1 MKYLIAIF
9 SIVLFSFQ
17 GLNAQKIL
25 RPLPLL
31 DTVSNTGN
39 SEHVI
44 SVSGSFNNGV
54 FQYVGTK
61 ISGTV
66 AGKTYLMGSVDN
78 TNFVKL
84 DSITNTNVTT
94 NTKIFTQTRP
104 MYPYYKIRS
113 EGSGTMSL
121 QTKAYAH
128 FKI

>member
-1 MKYLIAIF
+1 MKYLFLILSYFIF
-9 SIVLFSFQ
+9 SGV
-17 GLNAQKIL
+17 NAQKIL

-31 DTVSNTGN
+31 DTVANTGT

-44 SVSGSFNNGV
+44 SVSGSYNNGV

-61 ISGTV
+61 LSGTA

-78 TNFVKL
+78 VNYVKL
-84 DSITNTNVTT
+84 DSFTNVNVTT

-104 MYPYYKIRS
+104 MYPYYKIQS
-113 EGSGTMSL
+113 VGSGTMSV

>member
-1 MKYLIAIF
+1 MKYLILILSFFIF
-9 SIVLFSFQ
+9 SGV
-17 GLNAQKIL
+17 NAQKIL

-31 DTVSNTGN
+31 DTVANTGN

-44 SVSGSFNNGV
+44 AVSGSYNNGV
-54 FQYVGTK
+54 FQVVGTK

-84 DSITNTNVTT
+84 DSVTNTNVTT

-121 QTKAYAH
+121 QTKCYAH

>member
-1 MKYLIAIF
+1 MKYLILILSFFIF
-9 SIVLFSFQ
+9 SGV
-17 GLNAQKIL
+17 NAQNIL

-31 DTVSNTGN
+31 DTVANTGN

-44 SVSGSFNNGV
+44 AVSGSYNNGV

-84 DSITNTNVTT
+84 DSVTNTNVTT

-121 QTKAYAH
+121 QTKCYAH

>member
-1 MKYLIAIF
+1 MKYLIVIF
-9 SIVLFSFQ
+9 SLFIFS
-17 GLNAQKIL
+17 GINAQKIL

-31 DTVSNTGN
+31 DTTVNTGTAA
-39 SEHVI
+39 HTI
-44 SVSGSFNNGV
+44 AVSGSYNNGV

-66 AGKTYLMGSVDN
+66 GGKTYLMGSVDN

-84 DSITNTNVTT
+84 DSFTNLNVTT

-104 MYPYYKIRS
+104 MYPYYKIES
-113 EGSGTMSL
+113 EGTGTMSV
-121 QTKAYAH
+121 QTKCYAH

>member
-1 MKYLIAIF
+1 MKYLILILSFFIF
-9 SIVLFSFQ
+9 SGV
-17 GLNAQKIL
+17 NAQKIL

-31 DTVSNTGN
+31 DTTLNTGT

-44 SVSGSFNNGV
+44 SVSGSYNNGV

-78 TNFVKL
+78 VNYIKL
-84 DSITNTNVTT
+84 DSFTNTNITT

-104 MYPYYKIRS
+104 MYPYYKIS
-113 EGSGTMSL
+113 STGTGTMSC

>member
-17 GLNAQKIL
+17 GMNAQKIL

-44 SVSGSFNNGV
+44 SVSGSYNNGV

>member
-1 MKYLIAIF
+1 MKYLFLILSFFIF
-9 SIVLFSFQ
+9 SGV
-17 GLNAQKIL
+17 NAQKIL

-31 DTVSNTGN
+31 DTVANTGT

-44 SVSGSFNNGV
+44 SVSGSYNNGV

-61 ISGTV
+61 LSGTA

-78 TNFVKL
+78 VNYVKL
-84 DSITNTNVTT
+84 DSFTNVNVTT

-104 MYPYYKIRS
+104 MYPYYKIQS
-113 EGSGTMSL
+113 VGSGTMSV

>member
-1 MKYLIAIF
+1 MKYLIVILSFFIF
-9 SIVLFSFQ
+9 SGV
-17 GLNAQKIL
+17 NAQKIL

-31 DTVSNTGN
+31 DTVANTGN

-44 SVSGSFNNGV
+44 SVSGSYNNGV

-113 EGSGTMSL
+113 EGTGTMSL

>member
-1 MKYLIAIF
+1 MKYLFLILSFFIF
-9 SIVLFSFQ
+9 SGV
-17 GLNAQKIL
+17 NAQKIL

-31 DTVSNTGN
+31 DTVANTGTA
-39 SEHVI
+39 EHVI
-44 SVSGSFNNGV
+44 SVSGSYNNGV

-61 ISGTV
+61 LSGTA

-78 TNFVKL
+78 VNYVKL
-84 DSITNTNVTT
+84 DSFTNVNVTT

-104 MYPYYKIRS
+104 MYPYYKIQS
-113 EGSGTMSL
+113 VGSGTMSV

>member
-1 MKYLIAIF
+1 MKYLILILSFFIF
-9 SIVLFSFQ
+9 SGV
-17 GLNAQKIL
+17 NAQKIL

-31 DTVSNTGN
+31 DTVANAGN

-44 SVSGSFNNGV
+44 SVSGSYNNGV
-54 FQYVGTK
+54 FQVVGTK
-61 ISGTV
+61 ISGTI

-84 DSITNTNVTT
+84 DSVTNTNVTT

-121 QTKAYAH
+121 QTKCYAH

>member
-1 MKYLIAIF
+1 MKYLILIF
-9 SIVLFSFQ
+9 AFAFSF

-31 DTVSNTGN
+31 DTVVNTGTTD
-39 SEHVI
+39 HVI
-44 SVSGSFNNGV
+44 SVSGSYNNGV

-61 ISGTV
+61 ISGTA

-84 DSITNTNVTT
+84 DSFTNVNVTT

-113 EGSGTMSL
+113 EGTGTMSV
-121 QTKAYAH
+121 QTKCYAH
-128 FKI
+128 FKS